1 MKRLAFVALACAPF
15 LLGAG
20 KPPPHRPP
28 PANAKPLSPADLYV
42 AGRYEEAVVAGGA
55 ANAAEGFTIAA
66 RAELAEEQARDA
78 PCLDC
83 LRKAEGFARKAI
95 AADAKLPDGH
105 IYVAVSLGYEARIV
119 GIIEARIKGYAE
131 EAKEQLD
138 EALKLDP
145 NNAWAL
151 AALAGWNIEIVRNG
165 GDTLAELIY
174 GATVPNGLSYFAKAF
189 KLQPNNLVLRY
200 QYALTMS
207 GFDLDTYR
215 HDIEDALNRAAGG
228 KQTTANDALTKTRA
242 QTLLKLLHA
251 GNDDAYIAQVRKF
264 QGYP

>member
-1 MKRLAFVALACAPF
+1 MKRAAFAALACTPL

-20 KPPPHRPP
+20 KLPPHKPP
-28 PANAKPLSPADLYV
+28 PATARPMSSTELYV
-42 AGRYEEAVVAGGA
+42 AGRYVEAIAAGIA
-55 ANAAEGFTIAA
+55 ANNAEGFTIAA
-66 RAELAEEQARDA
+66 RAELAQEQARIS

-83 LRKAEGFARKAI
+83 LSRAEGFARKAI
-95 AADAKLPDGH
+95 AADPKLPDGH

-119 GIIEARIKGYAE
+119 GIIEARLKGYAE

-145 NNAWAL
+145 DNAWAL

-165 GDTLAELIY
+165 GDTLAEMIY
-174 GATVPNGLSYFAKAF
+174 GATVANGLSDFARAF

-200 QYALTMS
+200 QYSLTMS

-215 HDIEDALNRAAGG
+215 HDIEDALNRAASG
-228 KQTTANDALTKTRA
+228 KQTTANDALTKSRA
-242 QTLLKLLHA
+242 QILLKLLHA